1 MKELD
6 DLIKKVGNDKVLH
19 FLGGGWICAVITFVS
34 ILQEGDLDSWGKI
47 SCVIIGTTV
56 VAFLSVV
63 KEIIMDDKADWF
75 DVLAS
80 IAGCV
85 TIFAAVGIGI
95 LFNRHYKI
103 FCVNGNTGFRN
114 ESRIFYFIHL
124 QNEEDYERKES
135 SSA

>member
-19 FLGGGWICAVITFVS
+19 FLGGGWIAQLSLLYQFFRR
-34 ILQEGDLDSWGKI
+34 GDLDSWGKI

-85 TIFAAVGIGI
+85 TIFCCCW
-95 LFNRHYKI
+95 NW
-103 FCVNGNTGFRN
+103 
-114 ESRIFYFIHL
+114 YFV
-124 QNEEDYERKES
+124 
-135 SSA
+135 

>member
-95 LFNRHYKI
+95 LFNKTLSKI
-103 FCVNGNTGFRN
+103 LCKWKQDSVVSLFLYLNSVFKHKHKL
-114 ESRIFYFIHL
+114 IHN
-124 QNEEDYERKES
+124 Q
-135 SSA
+135 APV

>member
-1 MKELD
+1 MC
-6 DLIKKVGNDKVLH
+6 NNWH
-19 FLGGGWICAVITFVS
+19 
-34 ILQEGDLDSWGKI
+34 
-47 SCVIIGTTV
+47 TV

-95 LFNRHYKI
+95 LFN
-103 FCVNGNTGFRN
+103 NL
-114 ESRIFYFIHL
+114 SM
-124 QNEEDYERKES
+124 
-135 SSA
+135 

>member
-56 VAFLSVV
+56 VVFLSVV
-63 KEIIMDDKADWF
+63 KEIFLDDKADWI
-75 DVLAS
+75 DVVAAV
-80 IAGCV
+80 IGCV
-85 TIFAAVGIGI
+85 TIFASVGIGV
-95 LFNRHYKI
+95 LFN
-103 FCVNGNTGFRN
+103 F
-114 ESRIFYFIHL
+114 L
-124 QNEEDYERKES
+124 
-135 SSA
+135 SA